1 MYLHS
6 RSGLSARS
14 QGAGDRG
21 GGPGWRGRGGETQVC
36 KSGES
41 LRLAGPRLARLQ
53 AAAQRDVVEEG
64 AVLRVVVGHE
74 NAPMAR
80 RACCSIQL
88 TRCTPNVG
96 SPSRVPRDARVVTLG
111 GARWWASLEAPRTR
125 KPAGVY
131 RQVSAVPREGRGRPI
146 EVGGPGWVGGWVDR
160 PRSASAGAKSG
171 GVF

>member
-1 MYLHS
+1 VE
-6 RSGLSARS
+6 
-14 QGAGDRG
+14 GAGG
-21 GGPGWRGRGGETQVC
+21 GDSSVC

-64 AVLRVVVGHE
+64 AVLRLVVGHE

-146 EVGGPGWVGGWVDR
+146 EVGGPGWVGAGWVDR

>member
-1 MYLHS
+1 M
-6 RSGLSARS
+6 
-14 QGAGDRG
+14 
-21 GGPGWRGRGGETQVC
+21 C

-41 LRLAGPRLARLQ
+41 LRLAGPRLARLHRQ
-53 AAAQRDVVEEG
+53 QLSGTSWRKERFFAWLWGTRTRRWLGALVVRFSSRGAHRTLAA
-64 AVLRVVVGHE
+64 
-74 NAPMAR
+74 
-80 RACCSIQL
+80 RAGC
-88 TRCTPNVG
+88 
-96 SPSRVPRDARVVTLG
+96 RDARVVTLG

-131 RQVSAVPREGRGRPI
+131 RQVSAVPREGGGRPI